1 MHASYKLLLVST
13 LLGLFSACNSGE
25 EKKTE
30 ENKTTAAVEKKNFP
44 ESTDSLANGLHPYF
58 PTEDNIVGKWILP
71 HPMDTSANKHESYME
86 FLADK
91 SVKVEEYPY
100 LKPVKWQ
107 LTHNELILLHESVE
121 KGEAGKMLSDTMII
135 EAVSDTT
142 LHFYH
147 IHEPNFLMY
156 LVKKK

>member
-1 MHASYKLLLVST
+1 
-13 LLGLFSACNSGE
+13 
-25 EKKTE
+25 
-30 ENKTTAAVEKKNFP
+30 
-44 ESTDSLANGLHPYF
+44 
-58 PTEDNIVGKWILP
+58 
-71 HPMDTSANKHESYME
+71 MDTSANKHESYME

-100 LKPVKWQ
+100 LKPVKWE

-121 KGEAGKMLSDTMII
+121 QGEAGKMLSDTMII

>member
-1 MHASYKLLLVST
+1 MRTIKIISFAFT
-13 LLGLFSACNSGE
+13 LLIIFVACNNGE
-25 EKKTE
+25 EKKSE
-30 ENKTTAAVEKKNFP
+30 ETTAVPAEKQKFP
-44 ESTDSLANGLHPYF
+44 ESTDSLANGMHPNF
-58 PTEDNIVGKWILP
+58 PTEENIIGKWILP

-107 LTHNELILLHESVE
+107 LIHNELILMHESVE
-121 KGEAGKMLSDTMII
+121 KGEAGKMTSDTMII

>member
-1 MHASYKLLLVST
+1 MRAIKISLFTAALLLT
-13 LLGLFSACNSGE
+13 FSACNSGE
-25 EKKTE
+25 EKKSADS
-30 ENKTTAAVEKKNFP
+30 TAVAAIKKVFP
-44 ESTDSLANGLHPYF
+44 EPTDSLANGLHPLY
-58 PTEDNIVGKWILP
+58 PTEENIVGKWILP

-121 KGEAGKMLSDTMII
+121 PGEAGKMLSDTMII

>member
-1 MHASYKLLLVST
+1 MNFT
-13 LLGLFSACNSGE
+13 ACNNRE
-25 EKKTE
+25 EKKSE
-30 ENKTTAAVEKKNFP
+30 ETTAVAAEKQKFP
-44 ESTDSLANGLHPYF
+44 ESTDSLANGMHPHF
-58 PTEDNIVGKWILP
+58 PTEEKIIGKWILP
-71 HPMDTSANKHESYME
+71 HPMDSTANKHESYME

-107 LTHNELILLHESVE
+107 LIHNEFILMHESLE
-121 KGEAGKMLSDTMII
+121 QGEAGKMISDTMII
-135 EAVSDTT
+135 EAVSDTS

>member
-1 MHASYKLLLVST
+1 MRFNYKNIFYLTILLILT
-13 LLGLFSACNSGE
+13 GCNGDA
-25 EKKTE
+25 EKKSQDSSTVV
-30 ENKTTAAVEKKNFP
+30 KRTFP
-44 ESTDSLANGLHPYF
+44 QSTDSLANGLHPLY
-58 PTEDNIVGKWILP
+58 PTEENIVGKWILP
-71 HPMDTSANKHESYME
+71 HPMDTSANQHESYME

-91 SVKVEEYPY
+91 SVQVAEYPY

-107 LTHNELILLHESVE
+107 LNENKLILVHESVDPKE
-121 KGEAGKMLSDTMII
+121 PGALINDTMVI

>member
-1 MHASYKLLLVST
+1 MRLTYKFLLSLLLPV
-13 LLGLFSACNSGE
+13 LFAACNIGE

-30 ENKTTAAVEKKNFP
+30 ETKTAVAETKKFP
-44 ESTDSLANGLHPYF
+44 ESTDSLANGLHPHF
-58 PTEDNIVGKWILP
+58 PTEENIVGKWILP
-71 HPMDTSANKHESYME
+71 HPMDTTANQHESYME

-91 SVKVEEYPY
+91 SVKVQEYPY

>member
-1 MHASYKLLLVST
+1 MRTIHKLIFAYT
-13 LLGLFSACNSGE
+13 LPFVLAACNSGE
-25 EKKTE
+25 GKKKEETSTAVPEKK
-30 ENKTTAAVEKKNFP
+30 KFP

-58 PTEDNIVGKWILP
+58 PTEENIVGKWILP

-91 SVKVEEYPY
+91 SVRVEEYPY

-107 LTHNELILLHESVE
+107 LTHNELVLMHESIE
-121 KGEAGKMLSDTMII
+121 KGEEGKMLSDTMII

-156 LVKKK
+156 LVRKK